1 MKFEDMKKI
10 WDEQAQEQVYA
21 INEEKLH
28 DNIRSRKRSTSQLV
42 NRIELFLIGVNGF
55 VGAGLLTLN
64 VIDREKG
71 LFYGLAL
78 GIVLMAM
85 AVLIVIWRN
94 RRLKDEKKFDRT
106 MLGDLEHAISN
117 ATYQARLSHVML
129 LMVIP
134 VFAFTILAAWLEQK
148 PIEVLAVIALLFV
161 AATVL
166 GRWEHRSIH
175 VKRKKRL
182 VAMRDMLV
190 G

>member
-21 INEEKLH
+21 INQEKLH
-28 DNIRSRKRSTSQLV
+28 ENIRSRKRNASRMV
-42 NRIELFLIGVNGF
+42 DRIELFLIGVNGIVGVGLF
-55 VGAGLLTLN
+55 VLN
-64 VIDREKG
+64 LVERQKG

-78 GIVLMAM
+78 GIVLIAM

-94 RRLKDEKKFDRT
+94 RRLKDEKQFDRT

-117 ATYQARLSHVML
+117 ATYQARLSHIML
-129 LMVIP
+129 SMVIP

-182 VAMRDMLV
+182 LAMRDMLV